1 MADEIVNSSMFK
13 SRDFTK
19 KRLKIPKGQSV
30 FVYPNRQHNGQKKNV
45 QKEKQPSTKY
55 TYKAKVRVTRIPQK
69 TGVNSGAP
77 KGPAD
82 PAPLVV
88 AVVLM

>member
-1 MADEIVNSSMFK
+1 LADEIANSSMFK

-19 KRLKIPKGQSV
+19 KRLKIPKGQSIS
-30 FVYPNRQHNGQKKNV
+30 VYPNKQHNGKKKNV
-45 QKEKQPSTKY
+45 LKEKQPSTKH
-55 TYKAKVRVTRIPQK
+55 TYKAKVRVTRIPLK

-77 KGPAD
+77 EGPAD

-88 AVVLM
+88 PVVLM

>member
-1 MADEIVNSSMFK
+1 MFK

-19 KRLKIPKGQSV
+19 KRLKIPKGQSLS
-30 FVYPNRQHNGQKKNV
+30 VYPNRQHNDQKKNV

-55 TYKAKVRVTRIPQK
+55 TYKDKVRVIRIPLK
-69 TGVNSGAP
+69 AGVNPGAP
-77 KGPAD
+77 EGPAD

-88 AVVLM
+88 PVVLM